1 MTEVDI
7 RQRRIGPLRVPTTL
21 GSDPARDISGALNT
35 MVTPFATREI
45 LSALRWNTRRYAV
58 LRASHNYLVADFFLT
73 LLLHLCAALSHVRVA
88 KSHVLNLGRLW
99 FEPRR
104 VFTSD
109 D

>member
-7 RQRRIGPLRVPTTL
+7 RQRRIGPRRVPTTL

-35 MVTPFATREI
+35 MVTPFATGEL
-45 LSALRWNTRRYAV
+45 LSALRWNTRCYAV
-58 LRASHNYLVADFFLT
+58 FRTSHNYLVADFLLT
-73 LLLHLCAALSHVRVA
+73 LLLHLYAALSHVRVG

>member
-1 MTEVDI
+1 MTEVDM

-35 MVTPFATREI
+35 MVTPFATGEL
-45 LSALRWNTRRYAV
+45 LSALRCNTRRYAV

-73 LLLHLCAALSHVRVA
+73 LLLHLNAALSHVRVG

-104 VFTSD
+104 FFTSD

>member
-7 RQRRIGPLRVPTTL
+7 WQRRIGPLRVPTTP
-21 GSDPARDISGALNT
+21 GSDPARDISGAL
-35 MVTPFATREI
+35 
-45 LSALRWNTRRYAV
+45 AV

-73 LLLHLCAALSHVRVA
+73 LLLHLYAALSHVRVG
-88 KSHVLNLGRLW
+88 KSHVLNLARLW